1 MSFSLIFAVMDEFID
16 FASTLVHPTGV
27 ILGQGAYGIVMEVEC
42 KGKVYAAK
50 KCHRVSSVAISK
62 NVDLRKE
69 HKILTQIKHPN
80 IVSRFGLSN
89 LATDKSIVIVMP
101 RMEKNLTKFLDE
113 CPGIHLIRKNTILF
127 DIAKGLHHLH
137 SQRPAI
143 IHRDLTTGNVLL
155 DSNGTAKI
163 SDFGNSRMV
172 DVMATP
178 ELLTTHPGTLDYM
191 PPEALAGG
199 EYNDR
204 LDMFSFGHLS
214 IYAIIQRRPHPLL
227 SSSYKN
233 RAGYLI
239 ARTEVE
245 RRQDYLNEVKSILE
259 GGDKHPLYRL
269 IIKCLQLEPSAR
281 PSSKD
286 ALNSVIKSITK
297 EVENRCTVPTTVPKP
312 RKSSIPKNVVAI
324 TPINL
329 AFITPRDIS
338 AVASRSLS
346 SHKLTVR
353 HLRDTPSTRPS
364 SRDDLVSVAPGS
376 LQRSVLKKMPFL
388 PISAKTSIPKNV
400 VAITPINLAFITP
413 RDISAVASRS
423 LASHKLTVRHLRDT
437 PSTRPSSR
445 DDLVGVAPG
454 SLQRSVSKKLPSVN
468 PPISAKT
475 SIPKNVVAIKP
486 INLVFVT
493 PRDVSAENSFAA
505 RSLSHNTP
513 SRRPSSAVGPPAT
526 GYTKTDVAYL
536 PNVLVHPTGHVLGQG
551 AYGYVLEVEYKGMVY
566 AAKKY
571 RIAALGNAALGAFSR
586 EHDIL
591 SRIRHPNIV
600 SYYGISKLALDRST
614 VLVMERMEK
623 NLGVFLKEGPNVTLE
638 RKIQILNDV
647 AKGLHHLHSQ
657 TPAIIHRDLT
667 ASNVLLDSNGT
678 AKISDF
684 GNSRIYDLQATP
696 ELLTSNPGILDYM
709 PPEALAGEEYNE
721 KIDVFSFGHLSI
733 YVILQRRP
741 HPLLASCKA
750 GELIARTEV
759 GRRQR
764 YLNEVMSTLECGDE
778 HPLYKLIIKCLQ
790 LKPNQRPSCADIL
803 EHSPFDQL
811 SL

>member
-1 MSFSLIFAVMDEFID
+1 MSV
-16 FASTLVHPTGV
+16 LV
-27 ILGQGAYGIVMEVEC
+27 
-42 KGKVYAAK
+42 
-50 KCHRVSSVAISK
+50 
-62 NVDLRKE
+62 
-69 HKILTQIKHPN
+69 
-80 IVSRFGLSN
+80 
-89 LATDKSIVIVMP
+89 
-101 RMEKNLTKFLDE
+101 
-113 CPGIHLIRKNTILF
+113 RKNTILF

-143 IHRDLTTGNVLL
+143 IHKDLTTGNVLL

-214 IYAIIQRRPHPLL
+214 IYAITQRRPHPLL
-227 SSSYKN
+227 PSSYKN

-286 ALNSVIKSITK
+286 ALNSVIKSIIK
-297 EVENRCTVPTTVPKP
+297 EVENRCTVPKP

-376 LQRSVLKKMPFL
+376 KKMPFL

-400 VAITPINLAFITP
+400 VAT
-413 RDISAVASRS
+413 
-423 LASHKLTVRHLRDT
+423 
-437 PSTRPSSR
+437 
-445 DDLVGVAPG
+445 
-454 SLQRSVSKKLPSVN
+454 
-468 PPISAKT
+468 
-475 SIPKNVVAIKP
+475 KP

-493 PRDVSAENSFAA
+493 PGDLSECNELKCVSPCVVTASCGKRRNSWIVFV
-505 RSLSHNTP
+505 LEFLQWTP
-513 SRRPSSAVGPPAT
+513 HDESKG
-526 GYTKTDVAYL
+526 
-536 PNVLVHPTGHVLGQG
+536 VLVVL
-551 AYGYVLEVEYKGMVY
+551 
-566 AAKKY
+566 
-571 RIAALGNAALGAFSR
+571 
-586 EHDIL
+586 
-591 SRIRHPNIV
+591 
-600 SYYGISKLALDRST
+600 
-614 VLVMERMEK
+614 
-623 NLGVFLKEGPNVTLE
+623 
-638 RKIQILNDV
+638 
-647 AKGLHHLHSQ
+647 
-657 TPAIIHRDLT
+657 
-667 ASNVLLDSNGT
+667 
-678 AKISDF
+678 
-684 GNSRIYDLQATP
+684 
-696 ELLTSNPGILDYM
+696 
-709 PPEALAGEEYNE
+709 
-721 KIDVFSFGHLSI
+721 
-733 YVILQRRP
+733 
-741 HPLLASCKA
+741 
-750 GELIARTEV
+750 
-759 GRRQR
+759 
-764 YLNEVMSTLECGDE
+764 
-778 HPLYKLIIKCLQ
+778 
-790 LKPNQRPSCADIL
+790 
-803 EHSPFDQL
+803 
-811 SL
+811 

>member
-27 ILGQGAYGIVMEVEC
+27 VLGQGAYGMVMEVEC

-50 KCHRVSSVAISK
+50 KYHRVSSVAISK

-80 IVSRFGLSN
+80 IVSCFGLSN
-89 LATDKSIVIVMP
+89 LATDKSTVIVMP

-137 SQRPAI
+137 SQTPAI

-155 DSNGTAKI
+155 DSNETAKI

-172 DVMATP
+172 DIMATP

-214 IYAIIQRRPHPLL
+214 IYAITQRRPHPLL

-281 PSSKD
+281 SSSKD

-312 RKSSIPKNVVAI
+312 RKSSIPKNV

-329 AFITPRDIS
+329 AVITPRDVS

-346 SHKLTVR
+346 SYKLTVR
-353 HLRDTPSTRPS
+353 CLHNNPSTRPSTS

-376 LQRSVLKKMPFL
+376 LQRSVMPSINPL
-388 PISAKTSIPKNV
+388 PFSAKTSLPK
-400 VAITPINLAFITP
+400 
-413 RDISAVASRS
+413 
-423 LASHKLTVRHLRDT
+423 K
-437 PSTRPSSR
+437 
-445 DDLVGVAPG
+445 
-454 SLQRSVSKKLPSVN
+454 
-468 PPISAKT
+468 
-475 SIPKNVVAIKP
+475 VVAIKP

-493 PRDVSAENSFAA
+493 PGDLSAANS
-505 RSLSHNTP
+505 NT
-513 SRRPSSAVGPPAT
+513 PPAT
-526 GYTKTDVAYL
+526 VSSKTLKTFDNITHYL
-536 PNVLVHPTGHVLGQG
+536 PNALVRPTGVLLGQG
-551 AYGYVLEVEYKGMVY
+551 AYADVLEVEYKEVVY

-571 RIAALGNAALGAFSR
+571 RIVALGNATLEAFSR

-600 SYYGISKLALDRST
+600 PYYGICKLNTDGST
-614 VLVMERMEK
+614 VIVMERMEK
-623 NLGVFLKEGPNVTLE
+623 NLGVFLKGGPNMTLE
-638 RKIQILNDV
+638 IKFQILKDV
-647 AKGLHHLHSQ
+647 AKGLHYLHSQ
-657 TPAIIHRDLT
+657 KPAIIHRDLT
-667 ASNVLLDSNGT
+667 ASNVLLDCNGT

-684 GNSRIYDLQATP
+684 GNSRMLDLRATP
-696 ELLTSNPGILDYM
+696 ELLTSNPGTLDYM
-709 PPEALAGEEYNE
+709 APEALEGGEYDE
-721 KIDVFSFGHLSI
+721 KLDVFSFGHLSI
-733 YVILQRRP
+733 HVLLQRRP
-741 HPLLASCKA
+741 HPLLRHTYKKA
-750 GELIARTEV
+750 GRLTPRSEV
-759 GRRQR
+759 ERRR
-764 YLNEVMSTLECGDE
+764 HYLEDVMSTIEGGE
-778 HPLYKLIIKCLQ
+778 SHPLYRLIIRCLQ
-790 LKPNQRPSCADIL
+790 DDPSQRPSCADI
-803 EHSPFDQL
+803 
-811 SL
+811 